1 MRYAL
6 MTIEKPRP
14 SKTTAP
20 GKPSPTRA
28 GNVRKKAKRPPATKK
43 WSQRVNET
51 SDAMDLK
58 DHVFK
63 QGSARAIAA
72 SIKRSAERSNR
83 RKSPPYRA
91 AISMLTFYINR
102 GGKNISA
109 SQRRKLERAKDELRT
124 LFGKPAASVRA

>member
-1 MRYAL
+1 MP
-6 MTIEKPRP
+6 TKKKPRAKTAKVTRRP
-14 SKTTAP
+14 SAARTT
-20 GKPSPTRA
+20 KP
-28 GNVRKKAKRPPATKK
+28 RKKAPRRAGPTKK
-43 WSQRVNET
+43 WSQRVTET

-58 DHVFK
+58 DNVFK
-63 QGSARAIAA
+63 QGSARAIAS

-109 SQRRKLERAKDELRT
+109 AQRRKLERAKDELRT
-124 LFGKPAASVRA
+124 LFGKAAAPSRA